1 MFGMLFA
8 TEYVSEKTPV
18 PIAATKAMSRKTPVI
33 RLASVPAAIPE
44 VCPINDDT
52 VFSNHLFAN

>member
-8 TEYVSEKTPV
+8 TEYVSEKIPV
-18 PIAATKAMSRKTPVI
+18 PMAATKAMSRKTPVI
-33 RLASVPAAIPE
+33 RLASVPAAIPD

-52 VFSNHLFAN
+52 VFSNHLFVN